1 MGAKLGRPIA
11 HFYSPAYCNQLEDL
25 GFVGAIIFLADLD
38 FGPTLT
44 SKSLIVFR

>member
-1 MGAKLGRPIA
+1 MAAKLGLPIA
-11 HFYSPAYCNQLEDL
+11 HFYSPAYCNLFEDL

-38 FGPTLT
+38 FGPALT